1 VAAGVQEEKM
11 PTGMEL
17 MLVQIEERE
26 PPQERQSALEYLQS
40 IYRNPLVPVPMRMRA
55 AALAVPFES
64 PKLTAI
70 ANLSPEDFSKRLE
83 RAITRSGVRLI
94 EAKGET

>member
-1 VAAGVQEEKM
+1 M

-26 PPQERQSALEYLQS
+26 PELSRQSALEYLQS
-40 IYRNPLVPVPMRMRA
+40 IYRNPLMPVPMRMRA

-64 PKLTAI
+64 PKLSAI
-70 ANLSPEDFSKRLE
+70 ANLSPEDFSDRLE

-94 EAKGET
+94 EAKAGK

>member
-1 VAAGVQEEKM
+1 M

-26 PPQERQSALEYLQS
+26 PELSRQSALEYLQS
-40 IYRNPLVPVPMRMRA
+40 IYRNPLMPVPMRMRA

-64 PKLTAI
+64 PKLSAI
-70 ANLSPEDFSKRLE
+70 ANLSPEDFSDRLE
-83 RAITRSGVRLI
+83 CAITRSGVRLI
-94 EAKGET
+94 EAKAGK